1 MLLIS
6 DTKIG
11 HYKQDRYFRVFYITL
26 HRKYNSE
33 EMKLKI
39 IVLNQIIILWL
50 VSLAANAQ
58 DEKTSLSEPLPSHP
72 RIMLLEGDEAAIKM
86 TIAAD
91 DLWRSTHQFILDE
104 SNNIIGKLPVERVL
118 IGRRLL
124 DKSREALKRIFYL
137 SYSWRMTSDTRFL
150 NRAEKEMLA
159 VSAFSDWNPS
169 HFLDVAE
176 MTMAVSIGY
185 DWCYNGLSEES
196 RKIVKEAILE
206 KGLKP
211 SLDSKNN
218 SWLNATHNWNQVCN
232 AGMTFGA
239 LAIYDEE
246 KELAGSLI
254 VRATSSIKLPME
266 DYQPDG
272 AYPEGYGYWGYGTS
286 FNIMFLSA
294 MEKAFGSEY
303 GLTINEGFFK
313 TAEYLANM
321 TGSTGNSFNYS
332 DAGSGGSLQ
341 PAMFWLGNRLSDLS
355 LLWSERYMLQN
366 KSLTNDRLLP
376 AIMIWSAGTSVNE
389 ITPPVKKL
397 WVGQGKNPVALM
409 RSSWTEKDAVYVAI
423 KGGSPSVNHG
433 HMDVGSFIMEAR
445 GERWAMDFGMQ
456 DYNSLETAGVDL
468 WNMKQNSQRWDV
480 FRYNNL
486 AHNTLTLNNQLQVVG
501 GYAKI
506 NSYSE
511 TDGMINAVTDISSL
525 YSGLLNKALR
535 GIAIVDNNYVTV
547 RDEVET
553 SNSETVIRWNM
564 VTSATVSITD
574 NNTAILTKNGKKLE
588 LKVKEPVSVNMKTW
602 STVPSNSF
610 DAANPGTIMVGF
622 EVTLPANTKSSL
634 VVLLLPDGAAENSSV
649 TNLMLEKWSK

>member
-1 MLLIS
+1 
-6 DTKIG
+6 
-11 HYKQDRYFRVFYITL
+11 
-26 HRKYNSE
+26 
-33 EMKLKI
+33 MKLKI
-39 IVLNQIIILWL
+39 LVLNQLAILWL
-50 VSLAANAQ
+50 ISLTACAQ
-58 DEKTSLSEPLPSHP
+58 NEKTSIAGPLPSHP

-104 SNNIIGKLPVERVL
+104 SNNIIGKPPVERVL

-137 SYSWRMTSDTRFL
+137 SYSWRMTSDSRFL
-150 NRAEKEMLA
+150 KRAEKEMLA

-196 RKIVKEAILE
+196 RKIIKEAILE

-211 SLDSKNN
+211 SLDAKNN
-218 SWLNATHNWNQVCN
+218 SWLKASHNWNQVCN

-246 KELAGSLI
+246 TELAGGLI
-254 VRATSSIKLPME
+254 DRAISSIKLPME

-294 MEKAFGSEY
+294 MEKAFGTDN

-313 TAEYLANM
+313 TAEYLENM
-321 TGSTGNSFNYS
+321 TGPTGNSFNYS
-332 DAGSGGSLQ
+332 DAGSGGGLQ
-341 PAMFWLGNRLSDLS
+341 PAMFWFGNRLSDPS
-355 LLWSERYMLQN
+355 LLWSERYMLLN
-366 KSLTNDRLLP
+366 KSLPKDRLLP
-376 AIMIWSAGTSVNE
+376 AIMIWSAGMAVNE
-389 ITPPVKKL
+389 ITPPMKKL

-409 RSSWTEKDAVYVAI
+409 RSSWIENNAVYVAI

-433 HMDVGSFIMEAR
+433 HMDVGSFIMEAL

-480 FRYNNL
+480 FRYNNF
-486 AHNTLTLNNQLQVVG
+486 AHNTLTANNQLQVVG
-501 GYAKI
+501 GSAKI
-506 NSYSE
+506 NSSAE
-511 TDGMINAVTDISSL
+511 SDGMINAVTDITSV
-525 YSGLLNKALR
+525 YSGHLTKAIR

-547 RDEVET
+547 RDEIET
-553 SNSETVIRWNM
+553 TNSETVIRWNM

-574 NNTAILTKNGKKLE
+574 NNTAVMTKNGKILT
-588 LKVKEPVSVNMKTW
+588 LRVKEPASVTMKTW
-602 STVPSNSF
+602 STMPSHTY

-622 EVTLPANTKSSL
+622 EVTIPANKKSAFT
-634 VVLLLPDGAAENSSV
+634 VLLLPQGSVENSRVS
-649 TNLMLEKWSK
+649 NLTLENWPK

>member
-1 MLLIS
+1 MKLNFLLLI
-6 DTKIG
+6 
-11 HYKQDRYFRVFYITL
+11 QITL
-26 HRKYNSE
+26 
-33 EMKLKI
+33 
-39 IVLNQIIILWL
+39 LWL
-50 VSLAANAQ
+50 VSLTACAQ
-58 DEKTSLSEPLPSHP
+58 NEKNNLLGPLPGHP
-72 RIMLLEGDEAAIKM
+72 RIMLLEGEEAAIKM
-86 TIAAD
+86 TIASD
-91 DLWRSTHQFILDE
+91 DLWRSVNQFIIVE

-118 IGRRLL
+118 TGRRLL

-150 NRAEKEMLA
+150 KRAEKEMLA

-196 RKIVKEAILE
+196 RKIIKDAILE

-218 SWLNATHNWNQVCN
+218 SWLKASHNWNQVCN

-239 LAIYDEE
+239 LAIYEE
-246 KELAGSLI
+246 ETELARNLI
-254 VRATSSIKLPME
+254 DRAISSINLPME
-266 DYQPDG
+266 DYLPDG

-294 MEKAFGSEY
+294 MEKAFGSDY
-303 GLTINEGFFK
+303 GVTINEGFLK
-313 TAEYLANM
+313 SAGYLENM
-321 TGSTGNSFNYS
+321 TGPTGNSFNYS
-332 DAGSGGSLQ
+332 DAGSGGGLHA
-341 PAMFWLGNRLSDLS
+341 AMFWFGNKLGDPSV
-355 LLWSERYMLQN
+355 LWSERYMLQN
-366 KSLTNDRLLP
+366 KSLPTDRLLP
-376 AIMIWSAGTSVNE
+376 AIMIWSAGMSVNE
-389 ITPPVKKL
+389 ITPPLKRL
-397 WVGQGKNPVALM
+397 WYGQGKNPVALM

-433 HMDVGSFIMEAR
+433 HMDVGSFIMEAL

-468 WNMKQNSQRWDV
+468 WNMKQNSQRWEV
-480 FRYNNL
+480 FRYNNM
-486 AHNTLTLNNQLQVVG
+486 AHNTLTVNNQLQIVG

-506 NSYSE
+506 NSSAESE
-511 TDGMINAVTDISSL
+511 GIINAVADISSV
-525 YSGLLNKALR
+525 YSGHLNKAVR
-535 GIAIVDNNYVTV
+535 GIAIVDNKYVTV

-564 VTSATVSITD
+564 VTSATVSLTD
-574 NNTAILTKNGKKLE
+574 NNTAILTKNGKTLT
-588 LKVKEPVSVNMKTW
+588 LRVKEPASVTMKTW
-602 STVPSNSF
+602 STVPSHSY

-622 EVTLPANTKSSL
+622 EVTVPANTKAAL
-634 VVLLLPDGAAENSSV
+634 TVLLLPQGSVENSSV
-649 TNLMLEKWSK
+649 TKLKLENWPK

>member
-1 MLLIS
+1 MKPDFLALKLTAIMWMIS
-6 DTKIG
+6 LTACAQNEKSS
-11 HYKQDRYFRVFYITL
+11 ITG
-26 HRKYNSE
+26 
-33 EMKLKI
+33 
-39 IVLNQIIILWL
+39 
-50 VSLAANAQ
+50 
-58 DEKTSLSEPLPSHP
+58 PLPGHP

-86 TIAAD
+86 TMASD
-91 DLWRSTHQFILDE
+91 DLWRSAHQFILVE

-137 SYSWRMTSDTRFL
+137 SYSWRMTSDSRYL
-150 NRAEKEMLA
+150 HRAEKEMLA
-159 VSAFSDWNPS
+159 VAAFSDWNPS

-185 DWCYNGLSEES
+185 DWCYNGLTEES
-196 RKIVKEAILE
+196 RKIIKNAILE

-218 SWLNATHNWNQVCN
+218 SWLKATHNWNQVCN

-246 KELAGSLI
+246 KELAGSI
-254 VRATSSIKLPME
+254 IDRAISSIKLPME

-313 TAEYLANM
+313 TAEYLENM
-321 TGSTGNSFNYS
+321 TGPTGNSFNYS
-332 DAGSGGSLQ
+332 DAGSGGGLQ
-341 PAMFWLGNRLSDLS
+341 PSMFWLANRLSDPT

-366 KSLTNDRLLP
+366 KSLPNDRLLP
-376 AIMIWSAGTSVNE
+376 AIMIWSAGMSVNE
-389 ITPPVKKL
+389 ITPPAKKL

-433 HMDVGSFIMEAR
+433 HMDVGSFVMEAL

-468 WNMKQNSQRWDV
+468 WNMKQNSQRWEV

-486 AHNTLTLNNQLQVVG
+486 AHNTLTVNNQLQVVG

-506 NSYSE
+506 TSSSE
-511 TDGMINAVTDISSL
+511 SAGMINAITDISSV
-525 YSGLLNKALR
+525 YSVILTKAIR
-535 GIAIVDNNYVTV
+535 GIAIVDNSYVTV

-553 SNSETVIRWNM
+553 SNAETVIRWNM
-564 VTSATVSITD
+564 VTSAAVNITD
-574 NNTAILTKNGKKLE
+574 NNTAVLTKNGKKLE
-588 LKVKEPVSVNMKTW
+588 LKVKAPASVTMKTW
-602 STVPSNSF
+602 STVPSHSY

-622 EVTLPANTKSSL
+622 EVTVPANTKASL
-634 VVLLLPDGAAENSSV
+634 TVLLLPQGSVENSQI
-649 TNLMLEKWSK
+649 TNMTLENWPK

>member
-1 MLLIS
+1 MKTEILGLKLTLIMWM
-6 DTKIG
+6 
-11 HYKQDRYFRVFYITL
+11 F
-26 HRKYNSE
+26 
-33 EMKLKI
+33 
-39 IVLNQIIILWL
+39 
-50 VSLAANAQ
+50 SLTACAQ
-58 DEKTSLSEPLPSHP
+58 NEKSSLSGPLPGHP

-86 TIAAD
+86 TMASD
-91 DLWRSTHQFILDE
+91 DLWRSTHQFILVE

-124 DKSREALKRIFYL
+124 DKSREALKRIFFL

-150 NRAEKEMLA
+150 KRAEKEMLA

-185 DWCYNGLSEES
+185 DWCFSGLSEDS
-196 RKIVKEAILE
+196 RKIIKEAILE

-218 SWLNATHNWNQVCN
+218 GWLKASHNWNQVCN

-246 KELAGSLI
+246 KELAGTI
-254 VRATSSIKLPME
+254 IDRAISSIKLPME

-294 MEKAFGSEY
+294 MEKAFGNEY
-303 GLTINEGFFK
+303 GLSINDGFFK
-313 TAEYLANM
+313 TVEYLENM
-321 TGSTGNSFNYS
+321 TGPTGNSFNYS
-332 DAGSGGSLQ
+332 DAGSGGGLH
-341 PAMFWLGNRLSDLS
+341 PAMFWLGNRLSDPS
-355 LLWSERYMLQN
+355 LLWSEKYMLQN
-366 KSLTNDRLLP
+366 KSLPNDRLLP
-376 AIMIWSAGTSVNE
+376 AIMIWSAGISVNE
-389 ITPPVKKL
+389 ITAPLKKL

-409 RSSWTEKDAVYVAI
+409 RSSWTEKNAVYLAI

-433 HMDVGSFIMEAR
+433 HMDVGSFIMEAL

-468 WNMKQNSQRWDV
+468 WNMKQNSQRWEV

-486 AHNTLTLNNQLQVVG
+486 AHNTLTVNNQLQAVG

-506 NSYSE
+506 TSSSE
-511 TDGMINAVTDISSL
+511 TAGIVNAITDITSV
-525 YSGLLNKALR
+525 YTGLLSKAVR
-535 GIAIVDNNYVTV
+535 GIAIVDNSYVTV
-547 RDEVET
+547 RDEIET
-553 SNSETVIRWNM
+553 LNAETVIRWNM
-564 VTSATVSITD
+564 VTSAAVTIAD
-574 NNTAILTKNGKKLE
+574 NNTAVLTKNGKILE
-588 LKVKEPVSVNMKTW
+588 LKVKTPASVRMKTW
-602 STVPSNSF
+602 STVPAHSY

-622 EVTLPANTKSSL
+622 EVTVPANTNASL
-634 VVLLLPDGAAENSSV
+634 TVLLLPQGSVENTHV
-649 TNLMLEKWSK
+649 TNLTLGNWPK

>member
-1 MLLIS
+1 MKLNIFAFKLIPVMWLIS
-6 DTKIG
+6 LTACAQNEK
-11 HYKQDRYFRVFYITL
+11 
-26 HRKYNSE
+26 NSF
-33 EMKLKI
+33 
-39 IVLNQIIILWL
+39 
-50 VSLAANAQ
+50 SG
-58 DEKTSLSEPLPSHP
+58 PLPGHP

-86 TIAAD
+86 TMASD
-91 DLWRSTHQFILDE
+91 DLWRSVHQSILVE
-104 SNNIIGKLPVERVL
+104 SNNITGKLPVEREL

-196 RKIVKEAILE
+196 RKIIKEAILE

-218 SWLNATHNWNQVCN
+218 SWLKASHNWNQVCN

-246 KELAGSLI
+246 PELARSLI
-254 VRATSSIKLPME
+254 DRAISSIILPME

-294 MEKAFGSEY
+294 MEKAFGSDY

-313 TAEYLANM
+313 TAEYLENM
-321 TGSTGNSFNYS
+321 TGPTGNSFNYS
-332 DAGSGGSLQ
+332 DAGSGGGLQ
-341 PAMFWLGNRLSDLS
+341 SAMFWFGNRLSDPS

-366 KSLTNDRLLP
+366 KSLPKDRLLP
-376 AIMIWSAGTSVNE
+376 AIMIWSAGMSVNE
-389 ITPPVKKL
+389 ITPPAKKL
-397 WVGQGKNPVALM
+397 WVGQGKNPVAMM

-433 HMDVGSFIMEAR
+433 HMDVGSFIMEAL

-468 WNMKQNSQRWDV
+468 WNMKQNSQRWEV
-480 FRYNNL
+480 FRYNNM
-486 AHNTLTLNNQLQVVG
+486 AHNTLTVNNQLQVVG

-506 NSYSE
+506 NSSAE
-511 TDGMINAVTDISSL
+511 SDGMINAVTDISSV
-525 YSGLLNKALR
+525 YTGLLNKAVR
-535 GIAIVDNNYVTV
+535 GIAIVDNKYVTV

-553 SNSETVIRWNM
+553 SNSETVIRWNI
-564 VTSATVSITD
+564 VTSATVSLTG
-574 NNTAILTKNGKKLE
+574 NNTATLTKNGKTLTIT
-588 LKVKEPVSVNMKTW
+588 VKEPASVTMKTW
-602 STVPSNSF
+602 STTPSHSY

-622 EVTLPANTKSSL
+622 EVTVPANTKAAL
-634 VVLLLPDGAAENSSV
+634 TVLLLPQGTAENSSV
-649 TNLMLEKWSK
+649 TNMKLENWAK